1 MKILILGSTGIL
13 GKTLFFYLKSKKI
26 NFSCISRKK
35 GSPLYLKNFSNVSK
49 LKKMIN
55 SESPTH
61 LVNCLGVT
69 KFNNSYH
76 IKNQTKYIN
85 TIFPRKLAKFC
96 FQKKIY
102 FIHISTDCVFSGKKG
117 NYSETSKKD
126 AKDLYGKSKAMGEVK
141 NKYCSTIRTS
151 FIGPETKTK
160 KSLLNW
166 FLSQKKKVSGYDK
179 AFFSGLTSLE
189 LSKIIYK
196 FFLSKNKHFNKIFN
210 ISGHR
215 ISKFLLLSKI
225 KKVFKKRILI
235 IKSSSFKID
244 RSLNSLKFQKS
255 SRYKIK
261 SWNKMLVELKIFMK
275 KNEYKV

>member
-26 NFSCISRKK
+26 KFSCITRKK
-35 GSPLYLKNFSNVSK
+35 KDSLYLKNFNNISK

-55 SESPTH
+55 DENPTH

-69 KFNNSYH
+69 KFSKSYNLV
-76 IKNQTKYIN
+76 KQTKFIN
-85 TIFPRKLAKFC
+85 TVFPKKIAKFC
-96 FQKKIY
+96 FEKKIY
-102 FIHISTDCVFSGKKG
+102 FIHISTDCVFSGNKG
-117 NYSETSKKD
+117 NYLETSKKD
-126 AKDLYGKSKAMGEVK
+126 AKDLYGRTKAMGEVK
-141 NKYCSTIRTS
+141 NVYCSTIRTS

-166 FLSQKKKVSGYDK
+166 FLSQKNKANGYDQ

-196 FFLSKNKHFNKIFN
+196 FFLTKNNYFNKIFN
-210 ISGHR
+210 IGGHK

-235 IKSSSFKID
+235 IRSSSFKLD
-244 RSLNSLKFQKS
+244 RSLNSYKFQKTS
-255 SRYKIK
+255 SYKIK
-261 SWNKMLVELKIFMK
+261 NWNKMLVELKLFMEE
-275 KNEYKV
+275 NNYKF